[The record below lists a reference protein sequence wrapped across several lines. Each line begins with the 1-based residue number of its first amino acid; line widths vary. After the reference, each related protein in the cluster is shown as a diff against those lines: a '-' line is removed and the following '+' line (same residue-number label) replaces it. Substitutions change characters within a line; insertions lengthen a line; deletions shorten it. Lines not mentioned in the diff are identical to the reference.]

1 MQLRLEPVQP
11 YTLFPPPWST
21 TNNTTP
27 SSSSTSSY
35 YYQQQQQPHS
45 QQVFPPLPNPYRD
58 ALLPPLISTTATTSN
73 NNTKR
78 LSAFEPVIAN
88 SSCTSPTTPLPPV
101 FVDDIPRLADFASSI
116 IYLMWHAR
124 KKMTLKSVNQ
134 AYLID
139 ATKPSPAF
147 KKFCLQVLTATQL
160 SQNAVYLALK
170 YICALLRTNPTI
182 EGADGSEY
190 RLFTVA
196 LMLANK
202 FLDDSTFTNKTWSDV
217 SGMKLHDLNT
227 MEAEFLEAIGYGLF
241 IREYEFDQWRHA
253 VDGCRAHVQR
263 MTMDHAAV
271 DNTTLMRDVLIRLGL
286 YQETFL
292 EQQQQAVWEAAFEAS
307 RLQLENNQRQHHLN
321 LYAKAHSLVPPRPQR
336 HTAPPPPIGRYGD
349 PPFHYYQQH
358 YLPSSN
364 APPPLPPL
372 CTSSTSSQPPSTST
386 SQQQRRSSMNP
397 PGLPSEPMYKKQLPP
412 PGLNTSYYFE
422 YRPFESS
429 SWATTTTNPDYY
441 L

>member
-11 YTLFPPPWST
+11 YSLFPPMTTTTT
-21 TNNTTP
+21 TNNTT
-27 SSSSTSSY
+27 STNSNSTSSY
-35 YYQQQQQPHS
+35 YPQQQHS

-58 ALLPPLISTTATTSN
+58 ALLPPLITTTTTN
-73 NNTKR
+73 NNTTKR
-78 LSAFEPVIAN
+78 LSAFEPVIASNHN
-88 SSCTSPTTPLPPV
+88 SNNTSPVTPSPPPII
-101 FVDDIPRLADFASSI
+101 DDIPRLADFASSI

-124 KKMTLKSVNQ
+124 KKMSLKSVNQ

-170 YICALLRTNPTI
+170 YICALLRTNPSI

-241 IREYEFDQWRHA
+241 IREYEFDQWRHS

-263 MTMDHAAV
+263 MAMMVDV
-271 DNTTLMRDVLIRLGL
+271 DNTALMKDVLIRLGL
-286 YQETFL
+286 YQETLL
-292 EQQQQAVWEAAFEAS
+292 EQQQQQQQQQHVWEAAFEAS
-307 RLQLENNQRQHHLN
+307 RLLQLENNQRQHNLN
-321 LYAKAHSLVPPRPQR
+321 LYAKAHSLVPLRPQR
-336 HTAPPPPIGRYGD
+336 YTAPPPPISRYGD
-349 PPFHYYQQH
+349 PPFHYYQQQH
-358 YLPSSN
+358 HHHHHPYN
-364 APPPLPPL
+364 
-372 CTSSTSSQPPSTST
+372 QPPS
-386 SQQQRRSSMNP
+386 QQRRSSTTNP
-397 PGLPSEPMYKKQLPP
+397 PGLPTEPMYKKQLPP

-429 SWATTTTNPDYY
+429 ASCSWATAPTMTNQDYY